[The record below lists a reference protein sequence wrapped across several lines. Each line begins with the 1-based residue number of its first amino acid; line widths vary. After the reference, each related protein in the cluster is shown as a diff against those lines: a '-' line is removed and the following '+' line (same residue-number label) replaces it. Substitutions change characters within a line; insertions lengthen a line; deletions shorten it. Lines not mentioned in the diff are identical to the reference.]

1 MSSETR
7 TESRPLGFA
16 IFSIVAG
23 VIGWFASFELLT
35 EFVHKLKDPSYIP
48 NCNVSV
54 IVSCGPNMESWQGS
68 AFGFTNT
75 LLGIAAF
82 MAPIFVGV
90 SLLAGAKFA
99 PWFWRV
105 YQLGMLGGIS
115 FVFWLAYQ
123 SVFSLGT
130 LCPWCMVVWTVTIPL
145 FWVTLFRPYT
155 VGDIPV
161 KESMQRIFAKLYS
174 WTWVIV
180 LVCYLVIAFVAQIR
194 LDWLSEFSR
203 LS

>member
-1 MSSETR
+1 MSSELSDK
-7 TESRPLGFA
+7 SRPVGFA
-16 IFSIVAG
+16 VFSIVAG

-35 EFVHKLKDPSYIP
+35 EFIHKLKDSDYIP
-48 NCNVSV
+48 NCNISV
-54 IVSCGPNMESWQGS
+54 IVTCGPNMESPQGS
-68 AFGFTNT
+68 VFGFTNT

-82 MAPIFVGV
+82 MAPIIVGAA
-90 SLLAGAKFA
+90 LLAGARFA

-145 FWVTLFRPYT
+145 FWITALRPYA
-155 VGDIPV
+155 VGDIPL
-161 KESMQRIFAKLYS
+161 KQATQKLFEKLYS
-174 WTWVIV
+174 WAWVFI
-180 LVCYLVIAFVAQIR
+180 LLCYLTIAFVAQLR
-194 LDWLSEFSR
+194 LDWLAEFSR
-203 LS
+203 L

>member
-1 MSSETR
+1 MSSEIR
-7 TESRPLGFA
+7 TESRPVGFA

-35 EFVHKLKDPSYIP
+35 EFIHKLKDSSYVP

-82 MAPIFVGV
+82 MAPIIVGV
-90 SLLAGAKFA
+90 ALLAGAKFA

-123 SVFSLGT
+123 SLFSLGT

-145 FWVTLFRPYT
+145 FWITLFHPYAS
-155 VGDIPV
+155 GNIPV
-161 KESMQRIFAKLYS
+161 KESTRRLFERLMS
-174 WTWVIV
+174 WAWVII
-180 LVCYLVIAFVAQIR
+180 LFCYIAIAFTAQLR

-203 LS
+203 I

>member
-1 MSSETR
+1 MSSELR
-7 TESRPLGFA
+7 TGSRPVGFA

-35 EFVHKLKDPSYIP
+35 EFIHKLKDPSYIP

-82 MAPIFVGV
+82 MAPIIVGV
-90 SLLAGAKFA
+90 ALLAGATFA
-99 PWFWRV
+99 PWFWRI

-115 FVFWLAYQ
+115 FVFWLAFQ
-123 SVFSLGT
+123 SIFSLGT

-145 FWVTLFRPYT
+145 FWVTLFRPYA

-161 KESMQRIFAKLYS
+161 KQSTQRLFEKLLS
-174 WTWVIV
+174 WAWVII
-180 LVCYLVIAFVAQIR
+180 LICYIAIAFTAQLR
-194 LDWLSEFSR
+194 LDWLAEFSR
-203 LS
+203 V